1 MLDLVTAGEAFDDFV
16 FYALSRL
23 PKAGE
28 ELRTDAFSRSPGGG
42 AVITAIAAA
51 RLGLRCAIV
60 SGVGRESAR
69 VLRSEGVRVYNLRRA
84 GEPLAI
90 SIALSTSHD
99 RSFVTFNGMNG
110 RLPRRI
116 RAALPRV
123 RARHVHLAFDPRPC
137 RPWIGVVRALRRR
150 GFTCSWDFGWNPEL
164 PRDSHFGALAASVDY
179 LFVNRDEARLYGRRS
194 ATAGAIARWRRA
206 PNLVV
211 VKLGA
216 DGSRIVGGGVDIRAA
231 PARARVVDTT
241 GAGEAFNAGFLA
253 ARLRG
258 AGLEGALSLANRV
271 GALSTRKAGGIAG
284 LPRLKEVS

>member
-1 MLDLVTAGEAFDDFV
+1 VLDLVTAGEAFDDFV

-23 PKAGE
+23 PRAGE
-28 ELRTDAFSRSPGGG
+28 ELKTDAFLRSPGGG

-69 VLRSEGVRVYNLRRA
+69 TLRGEGVRVYNLRRA

-116 RAALPRV
+116 RAALPGV

-137 RPWIGVVRALRRR
+137 RPWIEIVHALRR
-150 GFTCSWDFGWNPEL
+150 GGITCSWDFGWNPEL
-164 PRDSHFGALAASVDY
+164 PRDRDFAALAAAVDY
-179 LFVNRDEARLYGRRS
+179 LFVNRDEARLYGRRR

-216 DGSRIVGGGVDIRAA
+216 DGSRIVGAGVDIRAA
-231 PARARVVDTT
+231 PASVRVVDTT
-241 GAGEAFNAGFLA
+241 GAGEAFNAGFLT
-253 ARLRG
+253 ARLGG
-258 AGLEGALSLANRV
+258 AGLEGALRLANRV
-271 GALSTRKAGGIAG
+271 GALSTRRAGGIAG